1 MTQERARRAA
11 GLFALTLSVFAA
23 PVQAQQ
29 PEPLGSEFR
38 VNSYTTSIQRFP
50 AIARDSAGDF
60 VIVWSSVGPDGS
72 SYGIVGRR
80 FDSGGNPIGSEFL
93 VNSYTTLNQRH
104 PAIAAAAGGTFVVVW
119 ESYQDGSGSGIF
131 GRRFDS
137 GGNPIGSEFQV
148 NSYAT
153 AYQKLPK
160 IATDAAGN
168 FVVVWESEAQDLTSY
183 GVFGRRFDS
192 AGNPLGSDFQV
203 NSYLTGSHRYPA
215 IAADAGG
222 NFVVVWHS
230 GVQDAG
236 GYGVFGRRFDSAG
249 NPLGSDFQVNSY
261 TTGLQL
267 YPAIARN
274 SGGSFVVAWTSLGQ
288 DGSYGGVFGR
298 RFDSAGSPLGSE
310 FRINSHTT
318 GDQRSPAIALDAGGN
333 FVVAWNGYNQDG
345 SGSGVFGHRFDPGG
359 SPLGSDFQINSYITG
374 TQAYAEIATDAS
386 GNFVVVW
393 ESNGQDGSS
402 YGVFG
407 QRFAPGP
414 DLIFADGFESG
425 DLTHWSS
432 AATDGTDLRSTAPAA
447 MAGTAFGLE
456 ALVNDTNSLYVQ
468 DDTPVLESRY
478 RARLYFDPN
487 GFDPGEGQSHFRTRI
502 FIVFDPSGFRIIT
515 LVLKRQ
521 AGAYSVETRVRR
533 DDGTR
538 ADTGFLPISDGPHF
552 IEFNWQ
558 RATAPGASD
567 GTLEMWIDGT
577 SMATLTGI
585 DNDLSSV
592 DSARM
597 GAMSVKTGAAG
608 TLYFDEFESRRQSY
622 IGP

>member
-11 GLFALTLSVFAA
+11 GLLALTLSVFAA

-38 VNSYTTSIQRFP
+38 VNSYTSSIQRFP
-50 AIARDSAGDF
+50 AIARDATAGF
-60 VIVWSSVGPDGS
+60 VVVWSSVGPDGS

-93 VNSYTTLNQRH
+93 VNSYTTFNQRH

-137 GGNPIGSEFQV
+137 AGNPVGSEFQV

-168 FVVVWESEAQDLTSY
+168 FVVVWTSEAQDLTSY

-192 AGNPLGSDFQV
+192 GGNPVGSDFQI
-203 NSYLTGSHRYPA
+203 NSYLTGNQRDPA
-215 IAADAGG
+215 IATDAAGS
-222 NFVVVWHS
+222 FVVVWQS
-230 GVQDAG
+230 SVQDAG
-236 GYGVFGRRFDSAG
+236 GYGIFGRRFDSAG
-249 NPLGSDFQVNSY
+249 GPLGSEFQVNSY
-261 TTGLQL
+261 TTNAQF
-267 YPAIARN
+267 YPAVAR
-274 SGGSFVVAWTSLGQ
+274 SAGGSFVVAWTGQ

-298 RFDSAGSPLGSE
+298 RFDSGGSPLGSD

-318 GDQRSPAIALDAGGN
+318 GDQSSPAIALDAGGN
-333 FVVAWNGYNQDG
+333 FVVAWNSYNQDG

-359 SPLGSDFQINSYITG
+359 SPLGSDFQVNSYITG
-374 TQAYAEIATDAS
+374 TQASAEIATDAS

-432 AATDGTDLRSTAPAA
+432 AVTDGTDLRSTAPAA

-502 FIVFDPSGFRIIT
+502 CIVFDPSGFRIIT

-558 RATAPGASD
+558 RATGPGASD

-585 DNDLSSV
+585 DDDLSSV

>member
-1 MTQERARRAA
+1 MTQERARTAA
-11 GLFALTLSVFAA
+11 GLLALTLSVFAA

-38 VNSYTTSIQRFP
+38 VNSFTTSIQRFP

-60 VIVWSSVGPDGS
+60 VIVWSSIGPDGS

-104 PAIAAAAGGTFVVVW
+104 PAIAAAAGGGFVVVW

-137 GGNPIGSEFQV
+137 GGNPVGSEFQV
-148 NSYAT
+148 NSSAT

-168 FVVVWESEAQDLTSY
+168 FVVVWESDAQDLTSY

-192 AGNPLGSDFQV
+192 GGNPVGSDFQI
-203 NSYLTGSHRYPA
+203 NSYLTGNQRDPA
-215 IAADAGG
+215 IATDAAGS
-222 NFVVVWHS
+222 FVVVWQS
-230 GVQDAG
+230 SVQDAG
-236 GYGVFGRRFDSAG
+236 GYGIFGRRFDSAG
-249 NPLGSDFQVNSY
+249 GPLGSEFQVNSY
-261 TTGLQL
+261 TTSAQF
-267 YPAIARN
+267 YPAVAR
-274 SGGSFVVAWTSLGQ
+274 SASGSFVVAWTSAGQ

-318 GDQRSPAIALDAGGN
+318 GDQSSPAIALDAGGN
-333 FVVAWNGYNQDG
+333 FVVAWSSYNQDG

-359 SPLGSDFQINSYITG
+359 SPLGADFQINSYITG
-374 TQAYAEIATDAS
+374 TQVSAEIATDAS
-386 GNFVVVW
+386 GSFVVVW

-432 AATDGTDLRSTAPAA
+432 ATTDGTDLRSTAPAA

-456 ALVNDTNSLYVQ
+456 ALVNDTNSLFVQ

-502 FIVFDPSGFRIIT
+502 FIVFDPSGFRTIT

-558 RATAPGASD
+558 RATGPGASD

-577 SMATLTGI
+577 SLATLTGI

-597 GAMSVKTGAAG
+597 GALSVKTGAAG
-608 TLYFDEFESRRQSY
+608 TLYFDEFESRRQGY

>member
-1 MTQERARRAA
+1 
-11 GLFALTLSVFAA
+11 
-23 PVQAQQ
+23 
-29 PEPLGSEFR
+29 
-38 VNSYTTSIQRFP
+38 
-50 AIARDSAGDF
+50 
-60 VIVWSSVGPDGS
+60 
-72 SYGIVGRR
+72 
-80 FDSGGNPIGSEFL
+80 
-93 VNSYTTLNQRH
+93 LN
-104 PAIAAAAGGTFVVVW
+104 
-119 ESYQDGSGSGIF
+119 
-131 GRRFDS
+131 
-137 GGNPIGSEFQV
+137 
-148 NSYAT
+148 
-153 AYQKLPK
+153 
-160 IATDAAGN
+160 
-168 FVVVWESEAQDLTSY
+168 
-183 GVFGRRFDS
+183 
-192 AGNPLGSDFQV
+192 
-203 NSYLTGSHRYPA
+203 
-215 IAADAGG
+215 
-222 NFVVVWHS
+222 
-230 GVQDAG
+230 
-236 GYGVFGRRFDSAG
+236 
-249 NPLGSDFQVNSY
+249 
-261 TTGLQL
+261 
-267 YPAIARN
+267 
-274 SGGSFVVAWTSLGQ
+274 
-288 DGSYGGVFGR
+288 
-298 RFDSAGSPLGSE
+298 
-310 FRINSHTT
+310 
-318 GDQRSPAIALDAGGN
+318 AGGN
-333 FVVAWNGYNQDG
+333 FVVAWNSYNQDG

-359 SPLGSDFQINSYITG
+359 SPLGSDFQVNSYITG
-374 TQAYAEIATDAS
+374 TQASAEIATDAS

-432 AATDGTDLRSTAPAA
+432 AVTDGTDLRSTAPAA

-502 FIVFDPSGFRIIT
+502 CIVFDPSGFRIIT

-558 RATAPGASD
+558 RATGPGASD

-585 DNDLSSV
+585 DDDLSSV

>member
-1 MTQERARRAA
+1 MTQERARTAA
-11 GLFALTLSVFAA
+11 GLLALTLSVFAA

-38 VNSYTTSIQRFP
+38 VNSFTTSIQRFP

-60 VIVWSSVGPDGS
+60 VIVWSSIGPDGS

-104 PAIAAAAGGTFVVVW
+104 PAIAAAAGGPFVVVW

-137 GGNPIGSEFQV
+137 GGNPVGSEFQV
-148 NSYAT
+148 NSSAT

-168 FVVVWESEAQDLTSY
+168 FVVVWESDAQDLTSY

-192 AGNPLGSDFQV
+192 GGNPVGSDFQI
-203 NSYLTGSHRYPA
+203 NSYLTGNQRDPA
-215 IAADAGG
+215 IATDAAGS
-222 NFVVVWHS
+222 FVVVWQS
-230 GVQDAG
+230 SVQDAG
-236 GYGVFGRRFDSAG
+236 GYGIFGRRFDSAG
-249 NPLGSDFQVNSY
+249 G
-261 TTGLQL
+261 
-267 YPAIARN
+267 
-274 SGGSFVVAWTSLGQ
+274 
-288 DGSYGGVFGR
+288 
-298 RFDSAGSPLGSE
+298 PLGSE

-318 GDQRSPAIALDAGGN
+318 GDQSSPAIALDAGGN
-333 FVVAWNGYNQDG
+333 FVVAWSSYNQDG

-359 SPLGSDFQINSYITG
+359 SPLGADFQINSYITG
-374 TQAYAEIATDAS
+374 TQVSAEIATDAS
-386 GNFVVVW
+386 GSFVVVW

-407 QRFAPGP
+407 QLFAPGP

-432 AATDGTDLRSTAPAA
+432 ATTDGTDLRSTAPAA

-456 ALVNDTNSLYVQ
+456 ALVNDTNSLFVQ

-502 FIVFDPSGFRIIT
+502 FIVFDPSGFRTIT

-538 ADTGFLPISDGPHF
+538 ADTGFLPISDGPHV

-558 RATAPGASD
+558 RAAGPGASD

-577 SMATLTGI
+577 SSATLTGI

-597 GAMSVKTGAAG
+597 GALSVKTGAAG
-608 TLYFDEFESRRQSY
+608 TLYFDEFESRRQGY